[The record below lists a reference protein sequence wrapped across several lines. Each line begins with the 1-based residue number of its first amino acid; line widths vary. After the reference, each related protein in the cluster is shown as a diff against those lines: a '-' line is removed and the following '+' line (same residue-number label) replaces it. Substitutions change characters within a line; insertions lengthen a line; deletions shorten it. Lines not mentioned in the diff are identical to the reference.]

1 MGNNKEAK
9 READRKARGNNGAIR
24 NMHYEMEVEEVD
36 VRPGDDILTNEDKAE
51 IGVKDYVRYRMSPC
65 FETD

>member
-9 READRKARGNNGAIR
+9 READRNARGNNGAIR